1 MAKKSSGFRPH
12 PADQRR
18 RDAFLSRAAAV
29 WEVKPHVAERLASGG
44 LRSSVRINPLK
55 DRSVEAIRAD
65 LEALTEVVAIP
76 WCENAFHILGDRKAV
91 TESAIHAA
99 GEIYVMNASSL
110 IPGLAMRPKAGEDI
124 LDICS
129 SPGGKAAHI
138 AALTGNDAR
147 LHVNDGIRIRL
158 KKLQE
163 VIDLLSVKIVDMTEI
178 QGQYL
183 DKFLD
188 ADFDRILL
196 DAQCSGE
203 GMADLSRSDALKFW
217 TPDRIEKMSR
227 LQQRMLVAAFKRLR
241 PGGVLVYS
249 TCTIAPEE
257 NEAPVDHLV
266 RHNADAVI
274 EPVGVD
280 VPEGRPGIAKWEG
293 RSYHPDLRH
302 AMRVV
307 PSDFLE
313 AFFVC
318 RIRKQASVEKQSL
331 EELA

>member
-1 MAKKSSGFRPH
+1 MARRSPGQRPH

-18 RDAFLSRAAAV
+18 RDRFLARAAAV
-29 WEVKPHVAERLASGG
+29 WGVKPHEAERLASGG

-55 DRSVEAIRAD
+55 ARPVEAIRAD
-65 LEALTEVVAIP
+65 LEALTEVVPIP
-76 WCENAFHILGDRKAV
+76 WCTNAFHILGDRKAV

-99 GEIYVMNASSL
+99 GEVYVMNASSL
-110 IPGLAMRPKAGEDI
+110 IPALAMRPEPAEDI
-124 LDICS
+124 LDVCS

-138 AALTGNDAR
+138 AALTGNSAR
-147 LHVNDGIRIRL
+147 LHVNDGIKSRL
-158 KKLQE
+158 RKLQE
-163 VIDLLSVKIVDMTEI
+163 VIDLLNVKIVDMTEI
-178 QGQYL
+178 PGQYL
-183 DKFLD
+183 DKFMD
-188 ADFDRILL
+188 ATFDRVLL

-203 GMADLSRSDALKFW
+203 GMADLSRPDALKFW
-217 TPDRIEKMSR
+217 TPERIEKMSR
-227 LQQRMLVAAFKRLR
+227 LQQRMLVASFKQLR

-266 RHNADAVI
+266 RHNDDAVI
-274 EPVGVD
+274 EPIGVD
-280 VPEGRPGIAKWEG
+280 VPEGRPGLAKWEG
-293 RSYHPDLRH
+293 RSYHPDLCH

-318 RIRKQASVEKQSL
+318 RIRKQAS
-331 EELA
+331 

>member
-1 MAKKSSGFRPH
+1 
-12 PADQRR
+12 
-18 RDAFLSRAAAV
+18 
-29 WEVKPHVAERLASGG
+29 
-44 LRSSVRINPLK
+44 
-55 DRSVEAIRAD
+55 
-65 LEALTEVVAIP
+65 
-76 WCENAFHILGDRKAV
+76 
-91 TESAIHAA
+91 
-99 GEIYVMNASSL
+99 
-110 IPGLAMRPKAGEDI
+110 MRPEAGEDI
-124 LDICS
+124 LDVCS

-138 AALTGNDAR
+138 AALTANGAR
-147 LHVNDGIRIRL
+147 LHVNDGIKSRL

-163 VIDLLSVKIVDMTEI
+163 VVELMSIDIVEMTDI

-188 ADFDRILL
+188 GDFDRILL

-203 GMADLSRSDALKFW
+203 GMADLSRPDALKFW

-227 LQQRMLVAAFKRLR
+227 LQQRMLVAAFKKLR
-241 PGGVLVYS
+241 PGGVLIYS

-274 EPVGVD
+274 EPIGVE
-280 VPEGRPGIAKWEG
+280 VPEGRPGLAKWQG

-318 RIRKQASVEKQSL
+318 RIRKTAPGEQA
-331 EELA
+331 

>member
-1 MAKKSSGFRPH
+1 MAKKSGGFRAH

-18 RDAFLSRAAAV
+18 RDAFLARAAAV
-29 WEVKPHVAERLASGG
+29 WEVKPSEAELLASGG

-55 DRSVEAIRAD
+55 SRSVNEIRAD
-65 LEALTEVVAIP
+65 LESLTEVEPIP
-76 WCENAFHILGDRKAV
+76 WCPNAFHILGDRKAV

-99 GEIYVMNASSL
+99 GEVYVMNASSL
-110 IPGLAMRPKAGEDI
+110 IPGLAMDPQPDEDI

-138 AALTGNDAR
+138 AALTGNKAR
-147 LHVNDGIRIRL
+147 LHVNDGIRARL
-158 KKLQE
+158 KKLRE
-163 VIDLLSVKIVDMTEI
+163 VIDLMNVQITDMTEI

-188 ADFDRILL
+188 ATFDRILL

-203 GMADLSRSDALKFW
+203 GMADLSRSDALKYW

-227 LQQRMLVAAFKRLR
+227 LQQRMLVAAFKQLR

-266 RHNADAVI
+266 KHNDDAVI
-274 EPVGVD
+274 EPIGVD
-280 VPEGRPGIAKWEG
+280 VPEGRPGLVKWEG

-318 RIRKQASVEKQSL
+318 RIRKQPPGTHPTGETA
-331 EELA
+331 